1 MTFAELYTSALIWL
15 RDMEGEVNAD
25 RSLTR
30 SMALLFFNEAIDEAC
45 RRARLITDSLTA
57 DICSIAVTAGTPSY
71 ALDSRI
77 IKIGR
82 VKLAGRD
89 APLERFSWRDL
100 DRRHPGWEAQSGE
113 VIGYLTDRSS
123 GYLDL
128 YRTPEADGSLSLAVF
143 RTPLSPLEDDT
154 DTPEIAPRYH
164 AKLVPY
170 VIARCRDIEDT
181 ELYDPRKAAKAMAL
195 FDGEFGPP
203 RPAWCE
209 TFEESQP
216 DYEGEW

>member
-1 MTFAELYTSALIWL
+1 MIFAELLSAARTWL
-15 RDMEGEVNAD
+15 RDMEGVVETD
-25 RSLTR
+25 RLLTR

-45 RRARLITDSLTA
+45 RRARLITDSSTA
-57 DICSIAVTAGTPSY
+57 VICSIAVTADTSSY

-77 IKIGR
+77 IKISR
-82 VKLAGRD
+82 VQLAGRD

-100 DRRHPGWEAQSGE
+100 DRRYPGWEAQSGE
-113 VIGYLTDRSS
+113 VVGYLTDRSS

-128 YRTPEADGSLSLAVF
+128 YRTPETDGSLSLTVF
-143 RTPLSPLEDDT
+143 RTPLSPLVDDT

-181 ELYDPRKAAKAMAL
+181 ELYDPRKAARALSL
-195 FDGEFGPP
+195 FDAEFGPP

-209 TFEESQP
+209 AFEESQP
-216 DYEGEW
+216 YYEGEW